1 MLVIGSFSHVPFTWA
16 DKGKWITPLF
26 PCDTDH
32 ILLRSILYCVVLP
45 YCAHCIYPVCFDY
58 SLFFFFTIYIH
69 VLLPIKKKKI
79 HLVDVNDHKRSSA
92 DLPQASFFHI
102 HGHLLAFL
110 WNTWQFWQWSLQLLL
125 TLFRGRIGKTEK
137 SEMLCHWLCWW
148 PFYLVLGC
156 KHFFLVIS

>member
-45 YCAHCIYPVCFDY
+45 YCAHCIYHVCFDY
-58 SLFFFFTIYIH
+58 SFFFFTIYIH

-102 HGHLLAFL
+102 HGYLLAFL
-110 WNTWQFWQWSLQLLL
+110 WILDNFDNDHCSCYW
-125 TLFRGRIGKTEK
+125 
-137 SEMLCHWLCWW
+137 
-148 PFYLVLGC
+148 
-156 KHFFLVIS
+156 HFFGEELGKLKNQRCYAIDYVDDHSILY